1 MNISSY
7 SYHMLTDIQNKQPK
21 IRLPV
26 FSNLHIDHFA
36 YRFRKHIKIFLRIF
50 DLP

>member
-7 SYHMLTDIQNKQPK
+7 SYHMLTDMQNKQPN
-21 IRLPV
+21 IRLSL
-26 FSNLHIDHFA
+26 FSKLHIDHFA